1 MMKATK
7 RHNNKYSTKV
17 VDFFGKKRIRE
28 VAAQTIPRFKEFT
41 IKELTIFIL
50 ILLITIGL
58 SLFLFNQ
65 FLELK
70 YKQELLLTPC
80 EICKEI
86 NKQNRGLINWSNITL
101 VSFPSSPEVD
111 PLSPEVYPT

>member
-28 VAAQTIPRFKEFT
+28 VAALTIPRFKEFT
-41 IKELTIFIL
+41 LKELTIFIL

-58 SLFLFNQ
+58 SLFIFNQ

-86 NKQNRGLINWSNITL
+86 NKQNRGFINWSNITIL
-101 VSFPSSPEVD
+101 SSPTSPEVD
-111 PLSPEVYPT
+111 LLSPEVYPA

>member
-17 VDFFGKKRIRE
+17 IDYFGKKKIRE
-28 VAAQTIPRFKEFT
+28 VAALTIPRFKEFT
-41 IKELTIFIL
+41 LKELTIFIL
-50 ILLITIGL
+50 ILLITIAL
-58 SLFLFNQ
+58 SLFIFNQ

-70 YKQELLLTPC
+70 FKQELLLTPC

-86 NKQNRGLINWSNITL
+86 NRANSLNINWSNII
-101 VSFPSSPEVD
+101 VSDFPNSPTSLRSD
-111 PLSPEVYPT
+111 PT